1 MLLTEVFT
9 QAYASLREHRFR
21 AGLTMLGIAW
31 GIVTVVVLMA
41 YGHGFRQ
48 ALVVGFRNAISD
60 GAVLVGNGQTSLQA
74 GGERAGRRI
83 WIKED
88 DVAAILELGT
98 VKYASPEYLES
109 LPVSYGTR
117 QTTAGVRGVAPE
129 YGLIRSEI
137 PADGRFLNAED
148 VDKRRRVVFLGDD
161 VARKLFSN
169 EPPVGRTVRISGL
182 TFEVVGVLAKKAQIM
197 SYFYPDSM
205 SVFVPYTTIRQLFVQ
220 NFVDYVIFES
230 VEPSR
235 QQVAVKQVRELLAV
249 RHRFDPRDERAIE
262 VNLAEEITDTVD
274 AMAAGLMIV
283 LVFIGALTLLI
294 GGVGV
299 MNIMLV
305 SVQERTREIG
315 VRKAVGARRRDI
327 LKQFL
332 LEALGITFTGGIA
345 GILLSFAVVKI
356 VRSRPFLAGLL
367 GDSTGQTDIHLMLS
381 PDVVITATVVLVVTG
396 VLSGLLPALRA
407 ARLDPI
413 ESLRYE

>member
-9 QAYASLREHRFR
+9 QAYASIREHRFR

-41 YGHGFRQ
+41 YGHGFRS
-48 ALVVGFRNAISD
+48 ALVVGFRNAIAD
-60 GAVLVGNGQTSLQA
+60 GTVLVGNGQTSLQA

-83 WIKED
+83 WLKED
-88 DVAAILELGT
+88 DLFAIQELGT
-98 VKYASPEYLES
+98 VKHASPEYVES
-109 LPVSYGTR
+109 LPVTYGTR
-117 QTTAGVRGVAPE
+117 QTTCGVRGVAPE

-137 PADGRFLNAED
+137 PAAGRFLNAED
-148 VDKRRRVVFLGDD
+148 IDKRRRVIFLGDD

-169 EPPVGRTVRISGL
+169 EPAVGRAVRINGL

-205 SVFVPYTTIRQLFVQ
+205 SAFVPYTTIRQLFVQ
-220 NFVDYVIFES
+220 DFVDYLIYEA

-235 QQVAVKQVRELLAV
+235 QRTTVKQVREVLAV
-249 RHRFDPRDERAIE
+249 RHRFDPRDERA
-262 VNLAEEITDTVD
+262 VSFNLAEEITDTVD

-283 LVFIGALTLLI
+283 LVFIGALTLMI

-332 LEALGITFTGGIA
+332 LEALGITFTGGLA
-345 GILLSFAVVKI
+345 GIALSFLVVNV
-356 VRSRPFLAGLL
+356 VRTRPFLAGLL
-367 GDSTGQTDIHLMLS
+367 GDTTGQTDIRLLLS
-381 PDVVITATVVLVVTG
+381 PDVMITATAVLVLTG
-396 VLSGLLPALRA
+396 VLSGLLPAMRA
-407 ARLDPI
+407 ARVDPI

>member
-41 YGHGFRQ
+41 YGHGFRE
-48 ALVVGFRNAISD
+48 ALVFGFRNAVSD
-60 GAVLVGNGQTSLQA
+60 GTARVYNGQTSLQA

-83 WIKED
+83 WMKED
-88 DVAAILELGT
+88 DALAIRELGS
-98 VKYASPEYLES
+98 VKYSSPEYLES
-109 LPVSYGTR
+109 LPISYGTR
-117 QTTAGVRGVAPE
+117 QTTCGVRGVSPE
-129 YGLIRSEI
+129 YGIMRSEV
-137 PADGRFLNAED
+137 PADGRFINAED
-148 VDKRRRVVFLGDD
+148 VDKRRRVVFIGSD

-169 EPPVGRTVRISGL
+169 EPPVGRTVRINGL
-182 TFEVVGVLAKKAQIM
+182 SFEVVGVLAKKAQLS

-205 SVFVPYTTIRQLFVQ
+205 SVFIPYTAVRQVFAQ
-220 NFVDYVIFES
+220 DYIDYLIYQA

-235 QQVAVKQVRELLAV
+235 QDVAARQVREVLAV
-249 RHRFDPRDERAIE
+249 RHRFDARDERA
-262 VNLAEEITDTVD
+262 VRFNLAQEFTDVVD
-274 AMAAGLMIV
+274 TMAAGLMIV
-283 LVFIGALTLLI
+283 LVFIGALTLMI

-332 LEALGITFTGGIA
+332 LEALGITFAGGLAGIA
-345 GILLSFAVVKI
+345 LSFLVVK
-356 VRSRPFLAGLL
+356 VVKTRPFLAGLL
-367 GDSTGQTDIHLMLS
+367 GDTTGGTDIHLLLS
-381 PDVVITATVVLVVTG
+381 PDVVITATTVLVVTG
-396 VLSGLLPALRA
+396 VLSGLLPAIRA